1 MIKVI
6 YDILIAVLL
15 ILSAVLIVSIMI
27 QPSKQDSAASAFTGG
42 GDELFERRKARG
54 FEAVMQRFTGVMI
67 GLWLLV
73 GFGERLNSDV
83 VTCSWVGYRSSKR

>member
-15 ILSAVLIVSIMI
+15 VLSAILIVAIMI
-27 QPSKQDSAASAFTGG
+27 QPSKQDTAASAFTGG

-67 GLWLLV
+67 GLGYSLGLHSLYYLPDNSRCRKFLLDNV
-73 GFGERLNSDV
+73 
-83 VTCSWVGYRSSKR
+83 

>member
-1 MIKVI
+1 MLKVI
-6 YDILIAVLL
+6 YDILIVVLL
-15 ILSAVLIVSIMI
+15 VLSAVLIVAIMI

-67 GLWLLV
+67 ALWLLV
-73 GFGERLNSDV
+73 GFALV
-83 VTCSWVGYRSSKR
+83 VLSTR

>member
-1 MIKVI
+1 MTKIF

-15 ILSAVLIVSIMI
+15 VLSAILIVAILI

-42 GDELFERRKARG
+42 GDELFEQRKERG

-73 GFGERLNSDV
+73 GFALV
-83 VTCSWVGYRSSKR
+83 VLSTR